1 VLQEVRRPAGF
12 VAREPEE
19 GRDPLHREG
28 VAVAEE
34 KPGDGGLRAYLSK
47 IGTYSLLDRDEE
59 HALAKRYRSG
69 DDPEARERLIVCNLR
84 LVVSIAKRFQGRG
97 LSLMDLIEEGNIGL
111 LQAVERFDP
120 DKGVR
125 VSTLAT
131 RWIERVIRRALY
143 SSVRTVRIP
152 AYMFEIIARAKATA
166 LELHEELA
174 RTATMPE
181 IAARMKLT
189 KRTAT
194 LLQRAMR
201 GRTRSL
207 SEPTAGG
214 YDSSQTTLDA
224 MLEDEGAIPPDV
236 IVLDEIEHQALHR
249 MIKSIDG
256 REAKILALRFGLD
269 DEEPKTLSKIG
280 EIIGLSRERV
290 RQLEHRALQRLKE
303 ALESGHVPD
312 S

>member
-1 VLQEVRRPAGF
+1 M
-12 VAREPEE
+12 
-19 GRDPLHREG
+19 
-28 VAVAEE
+28 AEE
-34 KPGDGGLRAYLSK
+34 RPGDGGLRAYLSR
-47 IGTYSLLDRDEE
+47 IGTYQLLEPHEE
-59 HALAKRYRSG
+59 HELAERYRSSG
-69 DDPEARERLIVCNLR
+69 DPEARERLILCNLR

-97 LSLMDLIEEGNIGL
+97 LPLMDLIEEGNLGL
-111 LQAVERFDP
+111 LRAIERFDP

-131 RWIERVIRRALY
+131 WWIERAIRRALY

-174 RTATMPE
+174 RTPTMPE

-207 SEPTAGG
+207 SEPVAGG
-214 YDSSQTTLDA
+214 YDGSQTTLDA
-224 MLEDEGAIPPDV
+224 VLEDEGAARPDE
-236 IVLDEIEHQALHR
+236 IVLGEMEHQALHR
-249 MIKSIDG
+249 MIQSIDG
-256 REAKILALRFGLD
+256 REAHILALRFGLE
-269 DEEPKTLSKIG
+269 DEDPKTLSKIA
-280 EIIGLSRERV
+280 EIVGLSRERV
-290 RQLEHRALQRLKE
+290 RQIEHRALQRLKE